1 MPFPDIANGHS
12 SLPVIKQLT
21 NNNSDMDTNAKHM
34 RHTYSFETLQESAQ
48 YLLDRIKIK
57 PKIGIICGSGMGS
70 YEQNELCPGSIAESL
85 VDKQCFPYE
94 EIPHFPVS
102 TVKGHTGQMV
112 FGYLQG
118 VPVMCMQGRFHYYE
132 GYPLWKCAMPVR
144 VMKLVGVT
152 HLIATNAAGGLN
164 PTYKVGDI
172 MIMKDHV
179 NMMGFAGNN
188 PLQGPND
195 DSGGPGEKVGDKAAA
210 EHRKT
215 LLSKYVNQLLY
226 VAVQI
231 VHQSDSRAR
240 FSVDSL
246 LRFGPRFPPMNKA
259 YNVTLRDIGAQ
270 VAEEM
275 GISDIVHRGVY
286 TCLGGPN
293 FETVAELKMLRMVGV
308 DAVGMSTVHEVITAR
323 HCDLTVFAFSLI
335 TNQCVTDYEDHCE
348 ANHEEVMDVGR
359 ARQPILQEFVSKIV
373 LRLKDS
379 LKLEKK

>member
-1 MPFPDIANGHS
+1 MPFTDGDFVNGHNRYQQLKRPTANEFLHTNVNNLQHS
-12 SLPVIKQLT
+12 SYT
-21 NNNSDMDTNAKHM
+21 
-34 RHTYSFETLQESAQ
+34 FETLQESARF
-48 YLLDRIKIK
+48 LLDRIKIK
-57 PKIGIICGSGMGS
+57 PKIGIICGSGLGS
-70 YEQNELCPGSIAESL
+70 LADSL
-85 VDKQCFPYE
+85 EDTQRFPYE

-102 TVKGHTGQMV
+102 TVQGHKGQMV
-112 FGYLQG
+112 FGYLRG

-172 MIMKDHV
+172 MMVKDHV

-195 DSGGPGEKVGDKAAA
+195 D
-210 EHRKT
+210 
-215 LLSKYVNQLLY
+215 
-226 VAVQI
+226 
-231 VHQSDSRAR
+231 
-240 FSVDSL
+240 
-246 LRFGPRFPPMNKA
+246 RFGPRFPPMNKA
-259 YNVTLRDIGAQ
+259 YDRSLLEMGQQ

-275 GISDIVHRGVY
+275 DISDMVHKGVY

-323 HCDLTVFAFSLI
+323 HCDLKVFTFSLI
-335 TNQCVTDYEDHCE
+335 TNQCVVDYENHDE
-348 ANHEEVMDVGR
+348 ANHAEVMDIGK
-359 ARQPILQEFVSKIV
+359 AKQPLLQEYLSRVV
-373 LRLKDS
+373 MRLSAIINTGRNS
-379 LKLEKK
+379 L

>member
-1 MPFPDIANGHS
+1 MPFPDTANGHD
-12 SLPVIKQLT
+12 SLPATKRSI
-21 NNNSDMDTNAKHM
+21 NNDSAMDTNAKHV
-34 RHTYSFETLQESAQ
+34 RNTYSFETLQESAQ
-48 YLLDRIKIK
+48 YLLDRIRIK
-57 PKIGIICGSGMGS
+57 PKIGIICGSG
-70 YEQNELCPGSIAESL
+70 LGSIAESL

-94 EIPHFPVS
+94 EIPHFPTS

-195 DSGGPGEKVGDKAAA
+195 D
-210 EHRKT
+210 
-215 LLSKYVNQLLY
+215 
-226 VAVQI
+226 
-231 VHQSDSRAR
+231 
-240 FSVDSL
+240 
-246 LRFGPRFPPMNKA
+246 RFGPRFPPMNKA
-259 YNVTLRDIGAQ
+259 YNVTLMEIGKQ

-275 GISDIVHRGVY
+275 DISNIVHKGVY

-293 FETVAELKMLRMVGV
+293 FETVAELKMLRMMGV

-335 TNQCVTDYEDHCE
+335 TNQCVIDYDDHCE
-348 ANHEEVMDVGR
+348 ANHEEVMDVGK
-359 ARQPILQEFVSKIV
+359 ARQPILQDFLSKIV
-373 LRLKDS
+373 LRLKDIME
-379 LKLEKK
+379 LKKK